1 MRLLIFRSL
10 CFYFFI
16 SIVLIANST
25 ERSFLE
31 KPDFL
36 DYHFPDEK
44 LPRQNMVRFARSGV
58 MITEFCT
65 FKKNKEY
72 ISRECKAWKVYDY
85 VDSGKLIPLIREKGF
100 FTEHDPRIRVANLIC
115 KEVNGIIETEVD
127 EYSFHG
133 RRVDPEDFCTFRDGS
148 SVPYKGILLY
158 IYRNA
163 PQIKKEI
170 ESERKKRAE
179 AKKKLKL

>member
-1 MRLLIFRSL
+1 MRLVK
-10 CFYFFI
+10 FI
-16 SIVLIANST
+16 SLLLLFPIFIFPDRT
-25 ERSFLE
+25 FTE

-44 LPRQNMVRFARSGV
+44 LPRQNMLRFPYSGV
-58 MITEFCT
+58 MISAFCS
-65 FKKNKEY
+65 FKKNKSY
-72 ISRECKAWKVYDY
+72 QSRECKAWKVYDY
-85 VDSGKLIPLIREKGF
+85 IDSGQLVPLIREKGF
-100 FTEHDPRIRVANLIC
+100 FTESDPKTRVANLIC
-115 KEVNGIIETEVD
+115 KEVSGIIETEVD
-127 EYSFHG
+127 EYSING
-133 RRVDPEDFCTFRDGS
+133 RRQDPEDFCTFRDGS